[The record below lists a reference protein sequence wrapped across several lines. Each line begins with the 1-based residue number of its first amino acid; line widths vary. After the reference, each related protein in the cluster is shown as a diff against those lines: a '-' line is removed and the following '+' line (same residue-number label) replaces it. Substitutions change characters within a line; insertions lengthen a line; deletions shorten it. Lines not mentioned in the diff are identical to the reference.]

1 MSQQWYISRGGQS
14 FGPFG
19 AEKLQAM
26 ARAGEL
32 APNDMVVVAGGAQWI
47 AAASVPGLFPQQPA
61 APPITAPTR
70 MQPPR
75 AAPVRHV
82 APPVRAAVVAQAA
95 APPPP
100 QIEVE
105 AHSTFE
111 RYQYESFRSV
121 RDDLSRLITIPS
133 GVLMLLIA
141 LAVAALPCVW
151 LYEKFLLLERVGHYS
166 RVKWGQVGF
175 SFVLWVVIPV
185 LAFMVEF
192 RIAKG
197 LRRGERS
204 AAYGLL
210 IFILLHLAFGTVVMF
225 IPPDDV
231 PELVR
236 IVDETHRYVV
246 GGVLFGIV
254 GLLQLPAL
262 IGAIREW
269 DKFE

>member
-14 FGPFG
+14 FGPFE

-26 ARAGEL
+26 AHAGEL

-61 APPITAPTR
+61 APPITAPSR

-75 AAPVRHV
+75 AAPVMHV

-95 APPPP
+95 AAPPP

-105 AHSTFE
+105 SHSMFE

-121 RDDLSRLITIPS
+121 RNDLSLWVMVPAITLMVLHAGAMFVIP
-133 GVLMLLIA
+133 
-141 LAVAALPCVW
+141 CWW
-151 LYEKFLLLERVGHYS
+151 LYGMFRVLEGIESYS
-166 RVKWGQVGF
+166 RIAWGRVAMSLTF
-175 SFVLWVVIPV
+175 SVVIPV
-185 LAFMVEF
+185 LVEF
-192 RIAKG
+192 VQFRMARG

-210 IFILLHLAFGTVVMF
+210 IFMLLYVGLGAAVVLL
-225 IPPDDV
+225 PPEEFPSQLMLDS
-231 PELVR
+231 EER
-236 IVDETHRYVV
+236 RWIV

-262 IGAIREW
+262 DRCDSRVG
-269 DKFE
+269 